1 MPNASVS
8 GIDLCYDTV
17 GDPRDPAL
25 LLVMG
30 LGGQLTSWDEKFCRA
45 LADRGRF
52 VIRYDNRD
60 SGLSTK
66 LDNSPVDIGP
76 VMAAV
81 FGGEPLPPVPYTLS
95 EMAADGIGLLDH
107 LGIDRA
113 HVLGVSMGGMIAQ
126 TMALEHPSRLRSLIS
141 VMSTTGDR
149 EYGTPTPEAA
159 AALITPPP
167 TGREAIIENSVRNW
181 RIIASPQHFDPQ
193 QARLR
198 STAEYD
204 RSYCP
209 DGVVRQLAAIFGS
222 GPRGEKL
229 RSVTVPTLVIHG
241 KADTLITV
249 SGGVYTAEVIPNAD
263 LLLIHDMGHD
273 LPEPCWPLIVAAVTA
288 HTDRA

>member
-1 MPNASVS
+1 MPNASVN
-8 GIDLCYDTV
+8 GIDLCYDTI
-17 GDPRDPAL
+17 GDSSDPAL

-66 LDNSPVDIGP
+66 HEGILVDVIA
-76 VMAAV
+76 VMAAAV
-81 FGGEPLPPVPYTLS
+81 GGEPLPPVPYTLS

-113 HVLGVSMGGMIAQ
+113 HVLGISMGGMIAQ
-126 TMALEHPSRLRSLIS
+126 TMALEHPSRVRSLIS
-141 VMSTTGDR
+141 VMSMTGDR

-159 AALITPPP
+159 AALFAPPP
-167 TGREAIIENSVRNW
+167 SGRDAIIENSIRTW
-181 RIIASPQHFDPQ
+181 KIIASPQHFDPE
-193 QARLR
+193 RTRER
-198 STAEYD
+198 SMADYD

-209 DGVVRQLAAIFGS
+209 DGVVRQLAAIFAS

-229 RSVTVPTLVIHG
+229 RLVKVPTLVIHG
-241 KADTLITV
+241 KADTLVTV
-249 SGGVYTAEVIPNAD
+249 SGGIYTAEVIPNAD
-263 LLLIHDMGHD
+263 LLVVHDMGHD